1 MTERK
6 VWMLPRKFAIYDM
19 YKNKLSSFFYTHQRS
34 LYRSVGYRNRKTNL
48 YSSCEQEIREKLLL
62 PTLEFL
68 PFFFVRFTRFKLICY
83 LFQNIPALLFSFSDC
98 EIRATLYLFDS
109 IKITVTKCY
118 IYFSINIEGKRG
130 IIDGICRFLNEFH
143 LLSAVSQLET
153 IFYSPLK
160 YFLPHLFFSWCLLLF
175 IICFIASLYG
185 VPPLINM
192 YLKTFPS
199 FVSLNLPI
207 DGFEI
212 PRVEGLLF
220 RVPLHPFVPSLNW
233 MRVVFSLSQT
243 PWVIDWSKLIYYC
256 SKIDLVIPD
265 FYVPFSGKLT
275 KVNGVK

>member
-1 MTERK
+1 MEYVDSWMSFTFS
-6 VWMLPRKFAIYDM
+6 VW
-19 YKNKLSSFFYTHQRS
+19 
-34 LYRSVGYRNRKTNL
+34 
-48 YSSCEQEIREKLLL
+48 
-62 PTLEFL
+62 
-68 PFFFVRFTRFKLICY
+68 
-83 LFQNIPALLFSFSDC
+83 
-98 EIRATLYLFDS
+98 
-109 IKITVTKCY
+109 
-118 IYFSINIEGKRG
+118 
-130 IIDGICRFLNEFH
+130 FLNLKPSFI
-143 LLSAVSQLET
+143 LLSN
-153 IFYSPLK
+153 IFCRT
-160 YFLPHLFFSWCLLLF
+160 FFSWCLLLF

-220 RVPLHPFVPSLNW
+220 IVPLHPFVPSLNW